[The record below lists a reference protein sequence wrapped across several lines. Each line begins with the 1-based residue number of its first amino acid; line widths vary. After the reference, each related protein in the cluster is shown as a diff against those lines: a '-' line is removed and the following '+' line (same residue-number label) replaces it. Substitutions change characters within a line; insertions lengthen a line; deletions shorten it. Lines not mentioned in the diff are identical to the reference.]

1 MIDRIG
7 SVEAIVCAS
16 AHEAAWLER
25 NLLQRSLPRWNRIR
39 GGAETPT
46 WLVVDD
52 DPRSPDLRLSFDEP
66 DPAEVGFGPYLGYE
80 RSVLARDGLLRLYP
94 LQLTG
99 SRPDPADRALA
110 EVRGISPTERD
121 DFARRLR
128 AVLARE
134 PAALASAE
142 AGLIAAR
149 DQAVVRLAF
158 ETAQQVQL
166 ELGALAWITAEQ
178 RVTCCVPADLRIT
191 GWAAGT
197 QFSLTATKGRL
208 DRWVVKAAEEAA
220 GRRASART
228 PEAWREF
235 AARNAALTA
244 MLAAAQQG

>member
-1 MIDRIG
+1 MVDRIAT
-7 SVEAIVCAS
+7 VEAIVCAS

-39 GGAETPT
+39 GGTETPT

-52 DPRSPDLRLSFDEP
+52 DPRSPGLALRFDEP
-66 DPAEVGFGPYLGYE
+66 DPTKVGFGPYLGYE
-80 RSVLARDGLLRLYP
+80 RTMLARDALLRLYP
-94 LQLTG
+94 LQLTA
-99 SRPDPADRALA
+99 SRPAPADRALA
-110 EVRGISPTERD
+110 EARGVSPAERD

-142 AGLIAAR
+142 AGLVAAR

-166 ELGALAWITAEQ
+166 ELGALAWVTAEQ
-178 RVTCCVPADLRIT
+178 RVTGCVPVDLRIT
-191 GWAAGT
+191 GWTAGT
-197 QFSLTATKGRL
+197 QFSLSATQGRL
-208 DRWVVKAAEEAA
+208 DRWVVKPADEAP

-228 PEAWREF
+228 PEAWRDF
-235 AARNAALTA
+235 AVHNAALAAT
-244 MLAAAQQG
+244 LGAAQQG